1 MKLLLSL
8 LARYALMGF
17 GPEISGHVE
26 SIGHGIGDSNDET
39 GGLAQRVPVRIHI
52 DTLPK
57 GVELVAG
64 LSASV
69 AVGQ

>member
-1 MKLLLSL
+1 
-8 LARYALMGF
+8 
-17 GPEISGHVE
+17 VE

-39 GGLAQRVPVRIHI
+39 GGLGLPDVEPTFSWVRLAQRVPVRIHI
-52 DTLPK
+52 DRLPE

-69 AVGQ
+69 AVGR